1 MQNHYLKLVES
12 KVNEH
17 VTVPWERLVPMLIKI
32 QPGLFHLFPYML
44 RKFNW
49 ETSSLDDF
57 KAKLSGLSRRMG

>member
-1 MQNHYLKLVES
+1 
-12 KVNEH
+12 
-17 VTVPWERLVPMLIKI
+17 MLIKI